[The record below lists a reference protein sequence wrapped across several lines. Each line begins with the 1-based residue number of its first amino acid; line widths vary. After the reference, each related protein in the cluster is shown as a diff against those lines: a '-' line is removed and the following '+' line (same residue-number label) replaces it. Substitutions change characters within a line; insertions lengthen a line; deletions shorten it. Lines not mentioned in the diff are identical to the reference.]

1 MKKRIF
7 IIYLALVLVFAL
19 AATLLASTIVL
30 SVARNNLITR
40 LQTEALQ
47 IENAIKERG
56 LDAVLEGLI
65 SPSRV
70 TLIRPDGSV
79 AYDSWAN
86 EPLENHADRPE
97 IKDAQ
102 NEGTGVTVR
111 YSQTTKSTAIYVTRA
126 QADGNVL
133 RVAAAERVARGIAN
147 SMLPWLIFGLV
158 LLVIFSAVFARYFSG
173 RLLRPITG
181 IDLAKPEEAVVYD
194 ELLPLVKKLDEQN
207 RENLAQLAQLEASR
221 QELKTLLEGMHEG
234 FIALNDKGAITLMNP
249 SAQRMLGV
257 KAEDARGRLLMEIN
271 RSQAMIDLLSALQEQ
286 GSGEGMLQM
295 DGKSYQLFA
304 SRIDG
309 TQSAV
314 LIISDQTEK
323 TAGEAMRQ
331 RFTANVSHELRTPLT
346 TIRGCAELLVND
358 MVKPEDQAQFYQ
370 KIHQESQRM
379 LTLVE
384 DILRLSSLDEGYLKG
399 LSEQVNLYQV
409 ARESCQTLEL
419 LAQEKGITLSL
430 TGEDAQ
436 VLGDAALLGE
446 LCTNL
451 IDNAIKYNKEH
462 GRVDVQVENTPLGAK
477 LTVSDDGIGMS
488 KEHQEH
494 VFERFYRVDK
504 SRSKE
509 TGGTGLGLSIVKHA
523 AEVHR
528 AKISLESEDGQGTK
542 IVVGFP
548 AVQKEG

>member
-102 NEGTGVTVR
+102 NEGTSVAVR

>member
-102 NEGTGVTVR
+102 NEGTGVAVR

-126 QADGNVL
+126 QADGDVL

>member
-1 MKKRIF
+1 LKKRIF

-102 NEGTGVTVR
+102 NEGTGVAVR

>member
-1 MKKRIF
+1 
-7 IIYLALVLVFAL
+7 
-19 AATLLASTIVL
+19 VL

-102 NEGTGVTVR
+102 NEGTGVAVR

-126 QADGNVL
+126 QAEGNVL

>member
-102 NEGTGVTVR
+102 NEGTGVAVR
-111 YSQTTKSTAIYVTRA
+111 YSQTTKSIAIYVTRA

>member
-102 NEGTGVTVR
+102 NEGTGVAVR

-257 KAEDARGRLLMEIN
+257 KVEDARGRLLMEIN

>member
-30 SVARNNLITR
+30 SVARNSLITR

-102 NEGTGVTVR
+102 NEGTGVAVR

>member
-102 NEGTGVTVR
+102 NEGTGVAVR

-126 QADGNVL
+126 QAEGNVL

>member
-1 MKKRIF
+1 LKKRIF

-102 NEGTGVTVR
+102 NEGTGVAVR

-257 KAEDARGRLLMEIN
+257 KVEDARGRLLMEIN